1 MFSYVDIITT
11 ISSFML
17 IRSNTEESLQKKKEL
32 LESLEMYYRVFFLG
46 EDMED
51 SVEHVDNEE

>member
-1 MFSYVDIITT
+1 MKIKQ
-11 ISSFML
+11 L
-17 IRSNTEESLQKKKEL
+17 RQEKPEL